1 MDSVESRLCGD
12 YFHSKMLYQ
21 DIFIINMY
29 YHLVGIVSVDDI
41 MYYVD
46 HIYVY
51 FIIVIETFIIVNDP
65 FKNL

>member
-1 MDSVESRLCGD
+1 
-12 YFHSKMLYQ
+12 MLYQ

-65 FKNL
+65 FKNLWNI